1 MGDVVLSQ
9 SAERYVREA
18 RLERIGQGARLHVIA
33 WWPERGLEQHLAF
46 EIDLEALTLGEP
58 QRVAEGRALEALT
71 WGRGASPRVVEGP
84 TRDDAIENGER
95 AAIER
100 AGGRS
105 SVVLHRG
112 GERVVVWDAA
122 ATAAA
127 PAVARAAGGT
137 WVAFHHNLREDT
149 GEPDLT
155 KWIALRFVTDGGAVL
170 TPDAPMLDRDRD
182 REGEEQGFE
191 MPSLAPHAGG
201 GVTLF
206 GRGSHRFYVQH
217 LDARGFGERAALGDG
232 TWGCR
237 GRRVAALELDEGRV
251 LTARRERTGIV
262 LTLVGRALEGAP
274 AMSAAMVSHATRA
287 HRDVPPRPTSA
298 DPAGARGLT
307 TLFGDIHQHSAHSDG
322 CGTAD
327 EPFLRAR
334 WVYGDD
340 FCALSDHESFLGKR
354 VSPGEWRVLTSA
366 ASEADAPGE
375 FATLFAY
382 EWTGR
387 AFPGPGH
394 KVVYVPDAS
403 HAIVSRDAEPT
414 GEGLAARLRGTGAI
428 AVPHHVGWTGADEA
442 AHDPEIQPIWEICSC
457 HGCYLEAGHPLG
469 QRGDLPEQMIDR
481 VLARGRRFGFIACSD
496 GHGLLR
502 HHGVARKRDP
512 FRTGLTAVLARA
524 RTREA
529 IFEALRARRCY
540 ATSGVPIFLD
550 VDAAG
555 SPMGSELR
563 VAAGERVSMRVTAG
577 AATRIASIAIVGET
591 GTVAEVAPDAT
602 DGSLVAEVG
611 VGWWYARVVT
621 CDGEM
626 AWSSPVFVT

>member
-1 MGDVVLSQ
+1 MDDVVLSQ

-18 RLERIGQGARLHVIA
+18 RLERADDGVRLHVLA
-33 WWPERGLEQHLAF
+33 WLEAREIEQHLVLPVTLAP
-46 EIDLEALTLGEP
+46 LGLGEP
-58 QRVAEGRALEALT
+58 SVVAEGRALEALR
-71 WGRGASPRVVEGP
+71 WGRGTTAVVEGAA
-84 TRDDAIENGER
+84 REDAIEGPER
-95 AAIER
+95 VTIER
-100 AGGRS
+100 VAGRS
-105 SVVLHRG
+105 RVLLRRPG
-112 GERVVVWDAA
+112 GDVTVWQAV

-127 PAVARAAGGT
+127 PAIARAATGT

-149 GEPDLT
+149 GESDLT
-155 KWIALRFVTDGGAVL
+155 KWIALRFVTDAGVVL
-170 TPDAPMLDRDRD
+170 ESPLPMRDRDRD

-191 MPSLAPHAGG
+191 LPSLALHPEG

-217 LDARGFGERAALGDG
+217 LDARGWSERTPLGDG

-237 GRRVAALELDEGRV
+237 GRRVAALELDADRV
-251 LTARRERTGIV
+251 LVARRERVGIV
-262 LTLVGRALEGAP
+262 VSIVNAALVGAP
-274 AMSAAMVSHATRA
+274 SLVPSIVEHPLRA
-287 HRDVPPRPTSA
+287 HRDVPRRPSA
-298 DPAGARGLT
+298 VDPALARGLR

-366 ASEADAPGE
+366 ADVHHEPGS
-375 FATLFAY
+375 FATLHAY

-387 AFPGPGH
+387 MHPGPGH

-403 HAIVSRDAEPT
+403 HAIVSRDREPT

-457 HGCYLEAGHPLG
+457 HGCYLTEGHPLG
-469 QRGDLPEQMIDR
+469 QRGDLRDQMIER
-481 VLARGRRFGFIACSD
+481 VLSRGKRFGFIACSD

-512 FRTGLTAVLARA
+512 FRTGLTAVLARE
-524 RTREA
+524 RTRES

-550 VDAAG
+550 VDADG
-555 SPMGSELR
+555 HPMGAAFR
-563 VAAGERVSMRVTAG
+563 VRTGERARMRVG
-577 AATRIASIAIVGET
+577 AAAATAIRSLSVVGVD
-591 GTVAEVAPDAT
+591 GTLAEVDPGALEGT
-602 DGSLVAEVG
+602 LVADVG
-611 VGWWYARVVT
+611 VGWWYARVIT
-621 CDGEM
+621 ADGEM
-626 AWSSPVFVT
+626 AWSSPIFVD